1 MRIVLDVRTISDHF
15 PGIGRYTYHLADALR
30 ACLGDNELVLLHNPA
45 QENTRYDVAA
55 LVAAPGVRLAETAAR
70 PFSPGEQLRLPG
82 QLRGLAPGVS
92 HYPYYVLPYLAPR
105 PKVVTIHDV
114 IPLRFPQY
122 FSLRQR
128 LLYRLA
134 TALALA
140 SAARVICVSAATRD
154 DVLARFAVRP
164 DKVSVVPE
172 GVAPQFR
179 PCAPDE
185 VAHVR
190 ARYGL
195 PERYVLYLGINKP
208 HKNLPLLV
216 DAYARLDDPPPLVLA
231 GREDPR
237 YPQARRRVELLG
249 LRERVSFPETIADED
264 LPGVYSGALVFAF
277 VSQYEGFGLPP
288 LEAMACGVPVVCS
301 TTPAL
306 QEVTG
311 SAAVSVDPGDRD
323 AVAATLER
331 VLADGALRADLRAR
345 GLARAAEYTWERT
358 AAETMKVYDQAR
370 R

>member
-15 PGIGRYTYHLADALR
+15 PGIGRYTYHLAAALR

-55 LVAAPGVRLAETAAR
+55 LAEAPGVRLAETAAR
-70 PFSPGEQLRLPG
+70 PFGANEQLRLPG
-82 QLRGLAPGVS
+82 QVRGLAPGVS
-92 HYPYYVLPYLAPR
+92 HYPYYILPYLAPR
-105 PKVVTIHDV
+105 PQVVTIHDV

-122 FSLRQR
+122 FGLRQR
-128 LLYRLA
+128 ILYRL
-134 TALALA
+134 TTMLALA
-140 SAARVICVSAATRD
+140 SAARVICVSTATRD
-154 DVLARFAVRP
+154 DVLARFRVRP
-164 DKVSVVPE
+164 DKVIVVPE

-185 VAHVR
+185 VARVR

-208 HKNLPLLV
+208 HKNLPLLI
-216 DAYARLDDPPPLVLA
+216 DAYARLENPPPLVLA

-237 YPQARRRVELLG
+237 YPQARQRAELLG
-249 LRERVSFPETIADED
+249 LRERVLFPEAIADED

-277 VSQYEGFGLPP
+277 VSLYEGFGLPP

-306 QEVTG
+306 QEVAG
-311 SAAVSVDPGDRD
+311 EAAVSVDPGDRD
-323 AVAATLER
+323 AVAGALER
-331 VLADGALRADLRAR
+331 VLADDALRTDLRAR
-345 GLARAAEYTWERT
+345 GLARAAEFTWDR
-358 AAETMKVYDQAR
+358 AAVDTMMVYDQAKG
-370 R
+370 